1 MGRILAIIGVGLLA
15 VVAAGL
21 AWFALQPARP
31 PALAPSPPAVLAST
45 LSRDQLTAEIARLGQ
60 SIDGQTGIAVV
71 DIFGGWG
78 TSYNGDKL
86 LPQQSVAKLWATLAL
101 LDGVDHGR
109 IAPTETVVITKADLS
124 IFNQPLRDRVGDAG
138 LAISLQS
145 LMENALTLSDNA
157 ANEALVRRVGG
168 PWAVQAVLAAK
179 NLGPDIRFGP
189 GERELQTH
197 AAGLPGWKNDYS
209 FGRAFWLD
217 REALP
222 PAARMAA
229 LKAYLADPP
238 DGATPDAI
246 ADALARLYRGEL
258 LSPENTQRM
267 LTLMAHAVTGPERLS
282 GGLSPGWRY
291 AHKTGTGQV
300 DEQLAT
306 GFNDVGLLTGPDGR
320 TFVVVV
326 MVGQTTAPVPA
337 RQAMMQAVTRAVIAY
352 AAATPRPAVPASS
365 APLPDSSA
373 ESSPSGSPAR

>member
-1 MGRILAIIGVGLLA
+1 MVGLGVLA

-21 AWFALQPARP
+21 AWFALQPVKPVSPGPAPFVRP
-31 PALAPSPPAVLAST
+31 AEPAPRLKLA
-45 LSRDQLTAEIARLGQ
+45 AEVERLGQ
-60 SIDGQTGIAVV
+60 SIDGDVGISVV
-71 DIFGGWG
+71 DISGGWG
-78 TSYNGDKL
+78 TSWNGDHL

-109 IAPTETVVITKADLS
+109 ISPTETVVITKADLS
-124 IFNQPLRDRVGDAG
+124 IFNQPLRDRVGDGG
-138 LAISLQS
+138 LAISLEG

-197 AAGLPGWKNDYS
+197 AAGLPGWKSDYS
-209 FGRAFWLD
+209 FGRAFWID

-222 PAARMAA
+222 PAARLAA

-238 DGATPDAI
+238 DGATPDAL
-246 ADALARLYRGEL
+246 ADALVRLYRGEL
-258 LSPENTQRM
+258 LSPAGTQRM
-267 LTLMAHAVTGPERLS
+267 LTLMAHAITGPERLS

-306 GFNDVGLLTGPDGR
+306 GFNDIGLLTGPDGR
-320 TFVVVV
+320 TYVVVV
-326 MVGQTTAPVPA
+326 MIGQTTSDVKA
-337 RQAMMQAVTRAVIAY
+337 RQAMMQGVTRAVIGY
-352 AAATPRPAVPASS
+352 SEGVRGEGLGVSQPPTP
-365 APLPDSSA
+365 
-373 ESSPSGSPAR
+373 SP

>member
-1 MGRILAIIGVGLLA
+1 MGRFLAILGVSVLA
-15 VVAAGL
+15 AVAVGL
-21 AWFALQPARP
+21 AWFALQPPAPPKPPGPAPFARP
-31 PALAPSPPAVLAST
+31 AEPPP
-45 LSRDQLTAEIARLGQ
+45 RQQLTAELTRLGQ
-60 SIDGQTGIAVV
+60 SIDGDVGISVV
-71 DIFGGWG
+71 DISGGWG
-78 TSYNGDKL
+78 TSYNGDHL

-101 LDGVDHGR
+101 LDGVDHGA
-109 IAPTETVVITKADLS
+109 IAPTETVIITKADLS

-138 LAISLQS
+138 LAISLDA

-189 GERELQTH
+189 GERELQIQ
-197 AAGLPGWKNDYS
+197 AAGLPGWKPEYS
-209 FGRAFWLD
+209 FGRAFWVD

-222 PAARMAA
+222 PGVRLKA

-246 ADALARLYRGEL
+246 ADALARLWRGEL
-258 LSPENTQRM
+258 LSPAGTQRM
-267 LTLMAHAVTGPERLS
+267 LALMARAITGPERLS

-306 GFNDVGLLTGPDGR
+306 GFNDVGLLTGPGGR

-326 MVGQTTAPVPA
+326 MIGQTHAPVPE
-337 RQAMMQAVTRAVIAY
+337 RQALMQGVTRAVVAY
-352 AAATPRPAVPASS
+352 AGQTPVSPAKAGAYDATAATAGA
-365 APLPDSSA
+365 A
-373 ESSPSGSPAR
+373 G